1 MTSVKNSARLTVPIW
16 HSLKT
21 RVTVVALTV
30 FVLSTWTLS
39 FYLSRSLQ
47 ADMERLLGEQQFSV
61 VTAVAKEI
69 NEDLIDRQQAL
80 ESIAGQ
86 MDVGLM
92 ANPQA
97 LQALLEQRPLLPL
110 LFNAG
115 AWVAAPDGTAIAS
128 LPHSANRLGVN
139 YMDRDFMVASLK
151 EGKSVIGQPVMGK
164 QLKSPVVAMSVPV
177 RDAQGKVMGAFVG
190 VTDLSKP
197 SFLDKVTQN
206 PYGKAGGYLLVS
218 PQARQIITA
227 TDKRRIMEVLPS
239 AGVNPFVDRNIAGY
253 EGYSLLVNALG
264 EQQLASVKRVPAA
277 GWYILLGSPATEVF
291 APLNDQQQR
300 LIWATLLF
308 TLLTGGL
315 TWLVLARQ
323 LAPVVETA
331 HAMAALADSD
341 QLPKPLP
348 NTHQGEIG
356 QLVAGFNRIL
366 QTWAQREASLK
377 ASESFKDVILNSLD
391 AEIAVVDRY
400 GVIQAVNARWHQ
412 FSVANR
418 VEPGQAA
425 QTIGIGTNYLA
436 ACGASTDAATDGL
449 TTVAGLQAVLEG
461 RLPRFTC
468 EYPCDTPTQQ
478 RWFAMM
484 VMPLGEHGQG
494 GAVIS
499 HTDITPRKQA
509 EQAMQRMKTMMEH
522 TESMAH
528 LASFQWD
535 INTNSAT
542 WSPELFRFFKLDPA
556 LGTPNLE
563 GQARLYTPASWRLL
577 YTAVDKALAHGMPY
591 ELELTA
597 MQSDGEERPCTVK
610 GFPQRDGS
618 GRVVHIVGLVQDM
631 TETRRKDEQLRL
643 AASVFIHAREGI
655 IITNTNGIIIDVN
668 EAFTRITGYSRKEA
682 IGQNP
687 RVLNSGR
694 QDAAFYADMWRSL
707 NEAGHWSGEIWN
719 RRKSGEV
726 YAELMTISVVSDERG
741 DTRQYV
747 ALFADITAIKEYQRQ
762 LEHMAHFDALTHL
775 PNRLL
780 LADRLQQ
787 AMAQTQRR
795 GTQLA
800 VVYLDL
806 DGFKTVNDQHGHDAG
821 DQLLIAL
828 ATAMKD
834 ILREGDTLARI
845 GGDEFVVVLVDLDN
859 MESCQHM
866 LIRLLS
872 AASSSVHLGTVTLSC
887 SASLGATFYPQAQ
900 SIEPDQLLRQADQ
913 AMYQAKL
920 AGKNRYQFFNAA

>member
-1 MTSVKNSARLTVPIW
+1 MTNVKNSARLTVPTW
-16 HSLKT
+16 QSLKT
-21 RVTVVALTV
+21 RVTVFTLAV
-30 FVLSTWTLS
+30 FVLSIWSLS
-39 FYLSRSLQ
+39 FYLSHSLQ
-47 ADMERLLGEQQFSV
+47 ADMARLLGEQQLSV

-69 NEDLIDRQQAL
+69 NDNLIDRQQAL
-80 ESIAGQ
+80 ENIAKQ
-86 MDVGLM
+86 MDADLIG
-92 ANPQA
+92 NPQA
-97 LQALLEQRPLLPL
+97 LQTLLEQRPLLPL

-115 AWVAAPDGTAIAS
+115 AWVAGPDGTAIAS
-128 LPHSANRLGVN
+128 WPHSANRLGVN

-151 EGKSVIGQPVMGK
+151 EGKSVIGQPVMGR

-177 RDAQGKVMGAFVG
+177 RGPKGEVIGAFVG
-190 VTDLSKP
+190 VTDLGKP

-239 AGVNPFVDRNIAGY
+239 PGVNPFVDRNIAGY

-264 EQQLASVKRVPAA
+264 EEQLASVKRVPAA

-291 APLNDQQQR
+291 APLNDQQRR
-300 LIWATLLF
+300 LTWATLLF

-331 HAMAALADSD
+331 NAMADLADAD

-348 NTHQGEIG
+348 NTHKGEIG

-366 QTWAQREASLK
+366 QTWAQREESLK
-377 ASESFKDVILNSLD
+377 ASESFKDAILNSLD
-391 AEIAVVDRY
+391 AEIAVVDHR
-400 GVIQAVNARWHQ
+400 GVIQAVNARWQQ
-412 FSVANR
+412 FSVAHIR
-418 VEPGQAA
+418 ETGQAA
-425 QTIGIGTNYLA
+425 TTIGIGANYLA
-436 ACGASTDAATDGL
+436 ACSANTEAATDGL
-449 TTVAGLQAVLEG
+449 TTVAGLQAVLQG

-478 RWFAMM
+478 RWFAMIA
-484 VMPLGEHGQG
+484 MPLGEHGQG

-528 LASFQWD
+528 LASFQWEVST
-535 INTNSAT
+535 NTTT

-563 GQARLYTPASWRLL
+563 GQARLYTPASLKLL
-577 YTAVDKALAHGMPY
+577 YAAVDKALAHGMPY

-597 MQSDGEERPCTVK
+597 MRSDGEERPCIVK
-610 GFPQRDGS
+610 AFPQRDGS
-618 GRVVHIVGLVQDM
+618 GRVAHIVGLVQDM
-631 TETRRKDEQLRL
+631 TEIRRKDEQLRL
-643 AASVFIHAREGI
+643 AASVFTHAREGI
-655 IITNTNGIIIDVN
+655 TIANADGIIIDVN
-668 EAFTRITGYSRKEA
+668 EAFTRITGYPREEV
-682 IGQNP
+682 IGQTP
-687 RVLNSGR
+687 RVLKSGR

-707 NEAGHWSGEIWN
+707 TEAGHWSGELWN
-719 RRKSGEV
+719 RRKNGEV
-726 YAELMTISVVSDERG
+726 YAELLTISAVRDERG
-741 DTRQYV
+741 DTRHYM
-747 ALFADITAIKEYQRQ
+747 ALFADITAIKEHQSQ
-762 LEHMAHFDALTHL
+762 LEHIAHFDALTHL

-806 DGFKTVNDQHGHDAG
+806 DGFKDVNDQHGHDAG

-834 ILREGDTLARI
+834 TLREGDTLARM
-845 GGDEFVVVLVDLDN
+845 GGDEFVAVLIDLDGI
-859 MESCQHM
+859 ESCRRM
-866 LIRLLS
+866 LTRLLG
-872 AASSSVHLGTVTLSC
+872 AASSPVHLGAITLRC

-900 SIEPDQLLRQADQ
+900 NIEPDQLLRQADQ
-913 AMYQAKL
+913 AMYQAKM